1 MEYVNLKGARVPVLG
16 LGTWQLSGA
25 QCADIVRAGLDLGYR
40 HIDTAQAYNN
50 EEEVGMALAG
60 SGVARDDIFLTTKVW
75 YERIAPS
82 ELQRSVDESLKKLR
96 TDHVDLLL
104 IHWPNAKVPLGDSL
118 AALAEVKAQGKARY
132 VGVSNFT
139 VALLKEAVESHGA
152 DLICDQVEYH
162 PFLSQRPV
170 LEFLRSHGM
179 FLTAYSPI
187 ARGEAATHPTLVRI
201 GEAHGKSAVQVTLR
215 WLLDQTNVVA
225 IPKAGDEKHLKS
237 NFEIFDFKLTDAE
250 RAEIDALTGNRRL
263 INPGWAPAWDAA

>member
-1 MEYVNLKGARVPVLG
+1 MEYVNLKGARVPALG
-16 LGTWQLSGA
+16 LGTWQFSGA
-25 QCADIVRAGLDLGYR
+25 QCADVVRAGLDLGYR

-50 EEEVGMALAG
+50 EEEVGVALAG

-75 YERIAPS
+75 YERIAPGD
-82 ELQRSVDESLKKLR
+82 LQRSVDESLTKLR

-118 AALAEVKAQGKARY
+118 KALAEVKAQGKALHI
-132 VGVSNFT
+132 GVSNFT
-139 VALLKEAVESHGA
+139 VALLKEAVETHGA

-215 WLLDQTNVVA
+215 WLLDQPDVVA
-225 IPKAGDEKHLKS
+225 IPKASGEKHLKS

-250 RAEIDALTGNRRL
+250 RAEIGALTGNRRL

>member
-1 MEYVNLKGARVPVLG
+1 MEYVNLKGARVPALG

-50 EEEVGMALAG
+50 EEEVGVALAG
-60 SGVARDDIFLTTKVW
+60 SGVPRDDIFLTTKVW
-75 YERIAPS
+75 YERIAPG
-82 ELQRSVDESLKKLR
+82 ELQRSVDESLTKLR

-104 IHWPNAKVPLGDSL
+104 IHWPNAKIPLGDSL
-118 AALAEVKAQGKARY
+118 KALAEVKAQGKARHI
-132 VGVSNFT
+132 GVSNFT
-139 VALLKEAVESHGA
+139 VALLKESVEVHGV
-152 DLICDQVEYH
+152 DLACDQVEYH

-170 LEFLRSHGM
+170 LDFLRSHEM

-215 WLLDQTNVVA
+215 WLLDQANVAA
-225 IPKAGDEKHLKS
+225 IPKASGEKHLKS

-263 INPGWAPAWDAA
+263 IDPGWAPAWDAA

>member
-1 MEYVNLKGARVPVLG
+1 MEYVNLKGARVPALG

-50 EEEVGMALAG
+50 EEEVGVALAG
-60 SGVARDDIFLTTKVW
+60 SGVARDEIFLTTKVW
-75 YERIAPS
+75 YERIAPGD
-82 ELQRSVDESLKKLR
+82 LQRSVDESLTKLR
-96 TDHVDLLL
+96 TEHVDLLL

-118 AALAEVKAQGKARY
+118 KALAEVKAQGKALHI
-132 VGVSNFT
+132 GVSNFT
-139 VALLKEAVESHGA
+139 VALLKEAVEIQGA

-187 ARGEAATHPTLVRI
+187 ARGEAATHPTLTRI

-215 WLLDQTNVVA
+215 WLLDQPNVVA
-225 IPKAGDEKHLKS
+225 IPKASGEKHLKS

-250 RAEIDALTGNRRL
+250 QAEIDALTGNRRL

>member
-1 MEYVNLKGARVPVLG
+1 MEYVNLKGARVPALG

-50 EEEVGMALAG
+50 EEEVGLALAG

-75 YERIAPS
+75 YERIAPGD
-82 ELQRSVDESLKKLR
+82 LQRSVDESLTKLR

-118 AALAEVKAQGKARY
+118 KALAEVKAQGKARHI
-132 VGVSNFT
+132 GVSNFT
-139 VALLKEAVESHGA
+139 VALLKEAVETHGA

-162 PFLSQRPV
+162 PFLLQRPV
-170 LEFLRSHGM
+170 LEFLRSHEM

-187 ARGEAATHPTLVRI
+187 ARGEAATHPTLTRI

-215 WLLDQTNVVA
+215 WLLDQPNVVA
-225 IPKAGDEKHLKS
+225 IPKASGEKHLKS

>member
-1 MEYVNLKGARVPVLG
+1 MDYVNLKGARVPALG

-25 QCADIVRAGLDLGYR
+25 QCADVVRAGLDMGYR

-50 EEEVGMALAG
+50 EEEVGAALAG

-75 YERIAPS
+75 YERIAPG
-82 ELQRSVDESLKKLR
+82 ELQRSVDESLTKLR

-104 IHWPNAKVPLGDSL
+104 IHWPNVKIPLGDSL
-118 AALAEVKAQGKARY
+118 KALAEVKAQGKARHI
-132 VGVSNFT
+132 GVSNFP
-139 VALLKEAVESHGA
+139 VALLKEAVEVNGA
-152 DLICDQVEYH
+152 DLLCDQVEYH
-162 PFLSQRPV
+162 PFLSQRQV
-170 LEFLRSHGM
+170 LEFLRSHEM

-201 GEAHGKSAVQVTLR
+201 GEAHAKSAVQVTLR
-215 WLLDQTNVVA
+215 WLLDQVNVVA
-225 IPKAGDEKHLKS
+225 IPKASGEKHLKS
-237 NFEIFDFKLTDAE
+237 NFEIFDFELSEGE